1 MESKLDESGMVRDLP
16 FAICHKVCMLLNN
29 TDLGNSYK
37 MLAGVMGYE
46 INAIKTFGLK
56 DNPAENLLQHWGT
69 RGDSTNGKLIKCLAR
84 IQRSDVI
91 DVLYGR

>member
-46 INAIKTFGLK
+46 INEIKTFGLK

-69 RGDSTNGKLIKCLAR
+69 RGDSTNGKLIKYLTR